1 MVFPPAAKVE
11 ENGVLRWQS
20 GRGTQVISI
29 EAWPGGCPQRANRE
43 SLDRVRVRLSGREL
57 EGCGGFLRLVSGR

>member
-11 ENGVLRWQS
+11 ENGVMRWQS
-20 GRGTQVISI
+20 GSGTQVISI
-29 EAWPGGCPQRANRE
+29 EAWPGRCAQRANRG
-43 SLDRVRVRLSGREL
+43 SLDRVRVRLSGWEL